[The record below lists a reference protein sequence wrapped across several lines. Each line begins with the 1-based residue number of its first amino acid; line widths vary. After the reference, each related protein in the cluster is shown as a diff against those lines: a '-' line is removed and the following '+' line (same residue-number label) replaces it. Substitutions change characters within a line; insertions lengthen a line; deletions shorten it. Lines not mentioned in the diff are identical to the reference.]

1 MRIGSTGT
9 SHHAGMSSIWHDPDF
24 EPGRQF
30 QAPIVT
36 KNFDDLP
43 VPTEQHELPDGVSDP
58 FAKLDAVYDVAA
70 AQMERGVKGAEFL
83 HGKAAPRVDPAV
95 HADDVTRLQHRPNDP
110 LRSTQHSL
118 KKETHEQ
125 QRRLDHAAVVATA
138 QPSSSSSSSNTAAAR
153 DAQALANAGGVDGTA
168 LAFAPMAG
176 GQLAAAAVPGPL
188 PVAASQA
195 AQLVIAVSAAAE
207 VGMAGLASGVDDGGS
222 LDAGDVTGAPR
233 RGLTRR

>member
-95 HADDVTRLQHRPNDP
+95 QNGTVQVDVELDGKLPAGARPD
-110 LRSTQHSL
+110 LS
-118 KKETHEQ
+118 
-125 QRRLDHAAVVATA
+125 
-138 QPSSSSSSSNTAAAR
+138 
-153 DAQALANAGGVDGTA
+153 VDGTIEIER
-168 LAFAPMAG
+168 LADVLYVGRPAF
-176 GQLAAAAVPGPL
+176 GQPDSEVRLFKVDADG
-188 PVAASQA
+188 VAARVPV
-195 AQLVIAVSAAAE
+195 QLGRSSVNLIEIRNGLNVGDRVILSDTSAYDQSDRIR
-207 VGMAGLASGVDDGGS
+207 LN
-222 LDAGDVTGAPR
+222 
-233 RGLTRR
+233 